1 MTNEHRRILVV
12 DDEPQITRV
21 LRTTLSSQ
29 GYDIRVAND
38 GEMALELMKN
48 WSPHVVITDLAMPN
62 LDGVGLCRQ
71 VRQMSQVPIIVLSV
85 RGQDRSKVEALDAGA
100 DDYVTKPFSMNELL
114 ARIRAQ
120 LRRSPA
126 AEEQAGPITAGDFS
140 IDLDARSVKVV
151 GREVHLTPKE
161 FDLLVYLARRPG
173 KVVTHRT
180 LLAAI
185 WGPNS
190 TEQTEYLRVFGSCA
204 RRLRLILPRQNIC
217 SPSPGLGTAS
227 NRDRN
232 PLFSRSPDCCLYK
245 HFMNPLFG
253 LSVIPCPIVV
263 GLKNSPGQKG
273 SGRSRVCGLTNWH
286 QSGWQ
291 SSSITITRH

>member
-1 MTNEHRRILVV
+1 MTDEHRRILVV

-48 WSPHVVITDLAMPN
+48 WTPHVVITDLAMPN
-62 LDGVGLCRQ
+62 RDGVSLCRQ
-71 VRQMSQVPIIVLSV
+71 VRQVSQVPIIVLSV

-120 LRRSPA
+120 LRRAPL
-126 AEEQAGPITAGDFS
+126 AEEQPSALSDGDFK
-140 IDLDARSVKVV
+140 IDLEARSVKVA

-180 LLAAI
+180 LLAAV
-185 WGPNS
+185 WGQNN
-190 TEQTEYLRVFGSCA
+190 TEQPEYLRVFVGQ
-204 RRLRLILPRQNIC
+204 LRKKIELDPS
-217 SPSPGLGTAS
+217 SPKYLLTEPWVGYRFEPGA
-227 NRDRN
+227 
-232 PLFSRSPDCCLYK
+232 
-245 HFMNPLFG
+245 
-253 LSVIPCPIVV
+253 
-263 GLKNSPGQKG
+263 
-273 SGRSRVCGLTNWH
+273 
-286 QSGWQ
+286 
-291 SSSITITRH
+291 